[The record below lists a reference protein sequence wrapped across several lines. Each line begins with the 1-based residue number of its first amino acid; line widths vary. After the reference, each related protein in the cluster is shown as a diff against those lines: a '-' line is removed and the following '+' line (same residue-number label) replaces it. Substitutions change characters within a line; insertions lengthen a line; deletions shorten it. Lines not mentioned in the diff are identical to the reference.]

1 MENSMRRRRQ
11 THRADGSPL
20 RMSLFFGLLVLAT
33 GVACASWTPDI
44 HLKAMPLSL
53 HLGEVSVNTWSV
65 CLKDAAHAGGV
76 DPALLEAIV
85 TVESGNHP
93 YVFGWFDSRGVRR
106 VYRATSY
113 TAAVTQLEALER
125 QHIRFDVGLAQIN
138 SRNLQSLE
146 RRMGIAPVRAL
157 DPCTNLRLAG
167 MILREQIAMHG
178 STWRAVAGYNGA
190 LAYVPR
196 VQRVY
201 CAHVADTSSCR
212 HSRPLSELLCDPI
225 PVAQTERYY
234 RVFRTTA

>member
-1 MENSMRRRRQ
+1 
-11 THRADGSPL
+11 
-20 RMSLFFGLLVLAT
+20 MSLFFGLLVLAT
-33 GVACASWTPDI
+33 GVAYASWTPDI

-167 MILREQIAMHG
+167 MI
-178 STWRAVAGYNGA
+178 RA
-190 LAYVPR
+190 
-196 VQRVY
+196 
-201 CAHVADTSSCR
+201 SK
-212 HSRPLSELLCDPI
+212 
-225 PVAQTERYY
+225 
-234 RVFRTTA
+234 